1 MASTVSVVTRRVRAA
16 AETTPGRYRLWS
28 VVTALLL
35 LATAVAGWA
44 ASTALRS
51 GTDRIR
57 NNAGPV
63 LVATQQLVSSLAEA
77 DAAATAAFLSG
88 RQEDPESRRLY
99 EQALARASQQM
110 EDVSALIGADPET
123 HDSLKDLS
131 VAVTRYAGLV
141 EAGRATNQAG
151 VPGAERYLVDA
162 LNLLGT
168 TVADDVT
175 RLTDATQ
182 RRFERD
188 EDRRD
193 TGVLPAVVVAALA
206 LTVLLAA
213 QLWVFRQS
221 RRLVNLPMVVATL
234 LLVGGIGWLVAATL
248 RSGNDIEQA
257 RADGYDSITLTSR
270 IQTTAYR
277 SKADET
283 VALITSDQARRTRAA
298 ETART
303 VLAERATPAAIDAV
317 RQGRAPGL
325 AGLLTDAAA
334 VADSDRERAA
344 VAEMLVRWQRYQD
357 TSTALRATTDPAQ
370 ARAVAVGPA
379 AATFNGFNFSVESVL
394 SDNRS
399 QFLDGL
405 ASSARR
411 LRSLTLV
418 ALFLPLVAAAGALG
432 GLQLRINEYP

>member
-1 MASTVSVVTRRVRAA
+1 MNRIRAA
-16 AETTPGRYRLWS
+16 AATTPGRYRLWS
-28 VVTALLL
+28 VATAVLL

-44 ASTALRS
+44 AATAMRS

-88 RQEDPESRRLY
+88 RTEDPESRRLY
-99 EQALARASQQM
+99 EQALARANEQLQ
-110 EDVSALIGADPET
+110 DVAALIGDDEGAHENLT
-123 HDSLKDLS
+123 TLA

-151 VPGAERYLVDA
+151 VADASRYLVDA
-162 LNLLGT
+162 LNLLAT
-168 TVADDVT
+168 TVADDAA

-188 EDRRD
+188 KDRRD
-193 TGVLPAVVVAALA
+193 TGVLPAVALGVITLA
-206 LTVLLAA
+206 VLAVA

-221 RRLVNLPMVVATL
+221 RRLLNIPLAVATL
-234 LLVGGIGWLVAATL
+234 LLVGVIGWLGVATL

-270 IQTTAYR
+270 IQTAAYR
-277 SKADET
+277 AKADET
-283 VALITSDQARRTRAA
+283 VALITGDATRRTSATAA
-298 ETART
+298 AQA
-303 VLAERATPAAIDAV
+303 VLSNRATAAAVDAV
-317 RQGRAPGL
+317 RQGRDPAVP
-325 AGLLTDAAA
+325 GLLTDAAA
-334 VADSDRERAA
+334 EADSDRERAA

-357 TSTALRATTDPAQ
+357 TAAQLRATADANQ
-370 ARAVAVGPA
+370 QRAIAVGPGS
-379 AATFNGFNFSVESVL
+379 ATFNGFNFSVESVL

-405 ASSARR
+405 AAAADRMGN
-411 LRSLTLV
+411 LTLG

-432 GLQLRINEYP
+432 GFQLRINEYQ

>member
-1 MASTVSVVTRRVRAA
+1 LSALTRRVRAA

-28 VVTALLL
+28 AATALLL
-35 LATAVAGWA
+35 LVTALAGWA
-44 ASTALRS
+44 AAAGLRS

-63 LVATQQLVSSLAEA
+63 LVATQQLVASLAEA

-99 EQALARASQQM
+99 EQALARAGQQI
-110 EDVSALIGADPET
+110 EDVSALIGSDPAT
-123 HDSLKDLS
+123 HASLKDLS

-151 VPGAERYLVDA
+151 VAGADRYLVDA
-162 LNLLGT
+162 LNLLAT
-168 TVADDVT
+168 TVADDAT
-175 RLTDATQ
+175 RLTDSTQ

-188 EDRRD
+188 ENRRD
-193 TGVLPAVVVAALA
+193 TGVLPAVAVAAVA
-206 LTVLLAA
+206 LIVLVAA

-221 RRLVNLPMVVATL
+221 RRLVNLPMALGTIL
-234 LLVGGIGWLVAATL
+234 LIGGIGWLVAATL
-248 RSGNDIEQA
+248 QSGNDIQRA

-277 SKADET
+277 AKADET
-283 VALITSDQARRTRAA
+283 VALINNDQARRASASAA
-298 ETART
+298 AKT
-303 VLAERATPAAIDAV
+303 LLGDRATPAAVDAV
-317 RQGRAPGL
+317 RAGRGAGVP
-325 AGLLTDAAA
+325 GLLTDAAA
-334 VADSDRERAA
+334 VADSDTERAA

-357 TSTALRATTDPAQ
+357 TSAQLRATTDPTQ

-379 AATFNGFNFSVESVL
+379 SATFNGFNFSVESVL

-405 ASSARR
+405 ASAARR
-411 LRSLTLV
+411 VAQLTLV
-418 ALFLPLVAAAGALG
+418 ALFVPLIAALGALG

>member
-1 MASTVSVVTRRVRAA
+1 MNRIRAA
-16 AETTPGRYRLWS
+16 AATTPGRYRLWS
-28 VVTALLL
+28 VVTAVLL
-35 LATAVAGWA
+35 LATAAAGWA
-44 ASTALRS
+44 AATALRS

-63 LVATQQLVSSLAEA
+63 LVATQSLVSSLAEA

-88 RQEDPESRRLY
+88 AQEDPESRRLY
-99 EQALARASQQM
+99 EQALARANEQIQ
-110 EDVSALIGADPET
+110 EVSALIGDDEAT
-123 HDSLKDLS
+123 HENLTSLS

-141 EAGRATNQAG
+141 EAARATNRAG
-151 VPGAERYLVDA
+151 VADASRYLVDA
-162 LNLLGT
+162 LNLLAT
-168 TVADDVT
+168 TVANDAT

-193 TGVLPAVVVAALA
+193 TGVLPAVALA
-206 LTVLLAA
+206 VIALAVLAAA

-221 RRLVNLPMVVATL
+221 RRVVNVPLALATL
-234 LLVGGIGWLVAATL
+234 LLVGAIGWLAAATF

-277 SKADET
+277 AKADET
-283 VALITSDQARRTRAA
+283 VALITGDQARRASAAATAQTLLADRAS
-298 ETART
+298 
-303 VLAERATPAAIDAV
+303 AAAVEAV
-317 RQGRAPGL
+317 RQGRDPALP
-325 AGLLTDAAA
+325 GLLTDAAA
-334 VADSDRERAA
+334 EADSDRERAA

-357 TSTALRATTDPAQ
+357 TAAQLRSTADPGQ
-370 ARAVAVGPA
+370 QRTIAVGPGS
-379 AATFNGFNFSVESVL
+379 ATFNGFNFSVESVL

-405 ASSARR
+405 ASAADRVG
-411 LRSLTLV
+411 SLTLV
-418 ALFLPLVAAAGALG
+418 ALFLPLLAAFGALG
-432 GLQLRINEYP
+432 GFQLRINEYQ

>member
-1 MASTVSVVTRRVRAA
+1 MSVVTRRIRAA

-28 VVTALLL
+28 VVIAALL

-63 LVATQQLVSSLAEA
+63 LVAAQQLVSSLAEA

-99 EQALARASQQM
+99 EQALARASEQI
-110 EDVSALIGADPET
+110 EDVSALIGADAET

-162 LNLLGT
+162 LNLLAT

-206 LTVLLAA
+206 LAVLLAA

-221 RRLVNLPMVVATL
+221 RRVVNLPMVLATL
-234 LLVGGIGWLVAATL
+234 LLVGGMGWLVTATL
-248 RSGNDIEQA
+248 RSGDDIEQA

-283 VALITSDQARRTRAA
+283 VALITSDQARRSRAA

-303 VLAERATPAAIDAV
+303 VLGGRATPAAIEAV
-317 RQGRAPGL
+317 REGRAPGV

-357 TSTALRATTDPAQ
+357 TSTQLRATTDAAQ
-370 ARAVAVGPA
+370 ARALAVGPA

>member
-298 ETART
+298 ETARP
-303 VLAERATPAAIDAV
+303 VHAERATPAAIDPV
-317 RQGRAPGL
+317 RHGRAPGL

-334 VADSDRERAA
+334 VADSARERAA

>member
-1 MASTVSVVTRRVRAA
+1 VNRLRAA
-16 AETTPGRYRLWS
+16 AATTPGRYRLWS
-28 VVTALLL
+28 I
-35 LATAVAGWA
+35 ATAVLLVATALAGWA
-44 ASTALRS
+44 AATALRS

-57 NNAGPV
+57 SNAGPV

-88 RQEDPESRRLY
+88 RPEDPESRRLY
-99 EQALARASQQM
+99 EQALARAGAQI
-110 EDVSALIGADPET
+110 EDVSALIGADPVT
-123 HDSLKDLS
+123 HDSLKELS

-141 EAGRATNQAG
+141 EAARATNQAG
-151 VPGAERYLVDA
+151 VADAPRYLVDA
-162 LNLLGT
+162 LNLLAS

-193 TGVLPAVVVAALA
+193 TGVIPAVAVAVVAVA
-206 LTVLLAA
+206 VLLAA

-221 RRLVNLPMVVATL
+221 RRLLNPPMVLATVLVA
-234 LLVGGIGWLVAATL
+234 GAIGWLVFATL
-248 RSGNDIEQA
+248 RSGDDIRQA
-257 RADGYDSITLTSR
+257 RANGYDSITLTSR

-277 SKADET
+277 AKADET
-283 VALITSDQARRTRAA
+283 VALITNDQARRASAA
-298 ETART
+298 STAQAL
-303 VLAERATPAAIDAV
+303 LAGPATPAAVDAV
-317 RQGRAPGL
+317 REGRDPGVG
-325 AGLLTDAAA
+325 GLLTDAAA

-344 VAEMLVRWQRYQD
+344 VAAMLVRWQRYQN
-357 TSTALRATTDPAQ
+357 TAAQLRATTDAAQ

-379 AATFNGFNFSVESVL
+379 SATFNGFNFSVESVL

-405 ASSARR
+405 ASAANR
-411 LRSLTLV
+411 LRSLSLV
-418 ALFLPLVAAAGALG
+418 ALLLPLAAAAGALG
-432 GLQLRINEYP
+432 GFQLRINEYR

>member
-1 MASTVSVVTRRVRAA
+1 MNRIRAA
-16 AETTPGRYRLWS
+16 AATTPGRYRLWS
-28 VVTALLL
+28 VATAVLL

-44 ASTALRS
+44 AATAMRS

-88 RQEDPESRRLY
+88 RTEDPESRRLY
-99 EQALARASQQM
+99 EQALARANEQLQ
-110 EDVSALIGADPET
+110 DVAALIGDDEGAHENLT
-123 HDSLKDLS
+123 TLS

-151 VPGAERYLVDA
+151 VADASRYLVDA
-162 LNLLGT
+162 LNLLAT
-168 TVADDVT
+168 TVADDAA

-188 EDRRD
+188 KDRRD
-193 TGVLPAVVVAALA
+193 TGVLPAVALA
-206 LTVLLAA
+206 VITLAVLAVA

-221 RRLVNLPMVVATL
+221 RRLLNIPLAVATL
-234 LLVGGIGWLVAATL
+234 LLVGVIGWLAVATF

-270 IQTTAYR
+270 IQTAAYR
-277 SKADET
+277 AKADET
-283 VALITSDQARRTRAA
+283 VALITGDATRRTSATAA
-298 ETART
+298 AQA
-303 VLAERATPAAIDAV
+303 VLSNRATAAAVDAV
-317 RQGRAPGL
+317 RQGRDPAVP
-325 AGLLTDAAA
+325 GLLTDAAA
-334 VADSDRERAA
+334 EADSDRERAA

-357 TSTALRATTDPAQ
+357 TAAQLRATADANQ
-370 ARAVAVGPA
+370 QRAIAVGPGS
-379 AATFNGFNFSVESVL
+379 ATFNGFNFSVESVL

-405 ASSARR
+405 AAAADRMGN
-411 LRSLTLV
+411 LTLG
-418 ALFLPLVAAAGALG
+418 ALFLPLIAAAGALG
-432 GLQLRINEYP
+432 GFQLRINEYQ